1 MASPVS
7 SVVVGLQRG
16 SGVPLAVQL
25 ADALRRAALDGR
37 LRPGDRVPATRVL
50 ARELGVSRTVTSAA
64 YDQLVAE
71 GWLGARHGSGTV
83 VTAAPPGPAVSK
95 ATEHVDG
102 GPPPTPDVRK
112 APSSPRPTDLRP
124 GAPCLEVLDP
134 AAWRR
139 AWRRAGDLDPA
150 ARPEHAGSDAYRA
163 AVADHLLRHRGITTG
178 AAGLLATAGTTSGF
192 AEILAVLR
200 AERGRPLRVGIED
213 PGYRRAA
220 GVARAAGDEVV
231 GLAVDADGLVV
242 SAVPTGLDVVY
253 ASPAHQYPLGG
264 RLPVGRRGQLA
275 RRARAEGFVVI
286 EDDYDGELRYD
297 VAPLPVLAALAPDVV
312 VHLGTASKIATP
324 TLGVGWMVAPPA
336 LHDAVLD
343 TRRATGTRPAP
354 AGQAVLAAWA
364 ADGAL
369 GRHLARLRREL
380 GARRALV
387 VAAVGEAGHGVVG
400 DRAGAHLVVP
410 LASAEHEQT
419 VVARAAAA
427 GLLVD
432 GLAAHRLAAHLPGRL
447 PDVSDRPPLTHGVL
461 LGWAAPPRA
470 ELVAALA
477 RWRAVLAGVP
487 DTPRRSA
494 VGPA

>member
-1 MASPVS
+1 VS
-7 SVVVGLQRG
+7 SVVVGLDRG
-16 SGVPLAVQL
+16 TGVPLAVQL

-83 VTAAPPGPAVSK
+83 VTAAPPGPVAGPRASEAVRTSTPTRR
-95 ATEHVDG
+95 ATSD
-102 GPPPTPDVRK
+102 RR
-112 APSSPRPTDLRP
+112 APSSTDLRP
-124 GAPCLEVLDP
+124 GAPCLEVLDT

-163 AVADHLLRHRGITTG
+163 TVAEHLLRHRGITAG
-178 AAGLLATAGTTSGF
+178 AAGVLATAGTTAGF
-192 AEILAVLR
+192 AELLTVLC
-200 AERGRPLRVGIED
+200 AAGGRPLRVGIED
-213 PGYRRAA
+213 PGYRRAV
-220 GVARAAGDEVV
+220 GVVRAAGHEVV

-242 SAVPTGLDVVY
+242 DAVPPGLDVVY

-264 RLPVGRRGQLA
+264 RLPVARRGELA
-275 RRARAEGFVVI
+275 RRARMDGFVVV

-312 VHLGTASKIATP
+312 VHLGTVSKIATP
-324 TLGVGWMVAPPA
+324 TLGVGWMVAPPP
-336 LHDAVLD
+336 LHEAVLAA
-343 TRRATGTRPAP
+343 RRTTGIRPAP

-364 ADGAL
+364 GDGGL

-380 GARRALV
+380 AARRALV

-410 LASAEHEQT
+410 LASAADEET

-427 GLLVD
+427 GLRID
-432 GLAAHRLAAHLPGRL
+432 GLAAHRLGPPGGPAART
-447 PDVSDRPPLTHGVL
+447 PDVGGVTRHGALV
-461 LGWAAPPRA
+461 GWAAPRRVD
-470 ELVAALA
+470 LVDALA
-477 RWRAVLAGVP
+477 RWREVLAGVP
-487 DTPRRSA
+487 GTPRGDG

>member
-1 MASPVS
+1 MGSPVS
-7 SVVVGLQRG
+7 SVVVGLDRG
-16 SGVPLAVQL
+16 AGVPLAVQL

-83 VTAAPPGPAVSK
+83 VTAAPPGPPVA
-95 ATEHVDG
+95 A
-102 GPPPTPDVRK
+102 GPGAGAGAGASEAALLASSDRK
-112 APSSPRPTDLRP
+112 AASSTDLRP
-124 GAPCLEVLDP
+124 GAPCLEVLDT

-150 ARPEHAGSDAYRA
+150 ERPEHAGSDAYRA
-163 AVADHLLRHRGITTG
+163 AVAEHLLRHRGIT
-178 AAGLLATAGTTSGF
+178 AGPGGVLATAGTTAGF
-192 AEILAVLR
+192 AELLAVLG
-200 AERGRPLRVGIED
+200 AARGRALRVGVED
-213 PGYRRAA
+213 PGYRRAVGVVRA
-220 GVARAAGDEVV
+220 GGHEVV
-231 GLAVDADGLVV
+231 GLPVDADGLVV
-242 SAVPTGLDVVY
+242 DAVPPGLDVVY

-264 RLPVGRRGQLA
+264 RLPVARRGELA
-275 RRARAEGFVVI
+275 RRARGDGFVVV

-324 TLGVGWMVAPPA
+324 TLGVGWMVAPAP
-336 LHDAVLD
+336 LREAVL
-343 TRRATGTRPAP
+343 TARRVTGIRPAP

-410 LASAEHEQT
+410 LDSAADERA
-419 VVARAAAA
+419 VVTRAAAA
-427 GLLVD
+427 GLRVD
-432 GLAAHRLAAHLPGRL
+432 GLAAHRMDSAV
-447 PDVSDRPPLTHGVL
+447 DTPPTRHGVL
-461 LGWAAPPRA
+461 VGWAAPPRA
-470 ELVAALA
+470 ELVRALA
-477 RWRAVLAGVP
+477 RWRDVLAGVP
-487 DTPRRSA
+487 GTPRGDD

>member
-7 SVVVGLQRG
+7 SVVLGLDRG
-16 SGVPLAVQL
+16 SGVPLPVQL

-83 VTAAPPGPAVSK
+83 VTAAPPDPVI
-95 ATEHVDG
+95 
-102 GPPPTPDVRK
+102 GPPGAPRASEAIRTSTPIGLASSDRK
-112 APSSPRPTDLRP
+112 APSSIDLRP
-124 GAPCLEVLDP
+124 GAPCLEVLDT

-150 ARPEHAGSDAYRA
+150 ARPEHAGSDGFRA
-163 AVADHLLRHRGITTG
+163 AVAEHLLRHRGIATG
-178 AAGLLATAGTTSGF
+178 ADGLLATAGTTSGF
-192 AEILAVLR
+192 AELLAVLR
-200 AERGRPLRVGIED
+200 VERGRTLRVGIED

-220 GVARAAGDEVV
+220 GVARVAGHAVV
-231 GLAVDADGLVV
+231 PLAVDADGLVV
-242 SAVPTGLDVVY
+242 DAVPAGLDVVY
-253 ASPAHQYPLGG
+253 VSPAHQYPLGG
-264 RLPVGRRGQLA
+264 RLPVARRGELA
-275 RRARAEGFVVI
+275 RRARSEGFVVV

-324 TLGVGWMVAPPA
+324 TLGVGWMVAPPG
-336 LHDAVLD
+336 LRDAVLAD
-343 TRRATGTRPAP
+343 RWTTGTRPAP

-380 GARRALV
+380 AARRALV

-410 LASAEHEQT
+410 LASAADET
-419 VVARAAAA
+419 AVVARATAA

-432 GLAAHRLAAHLPGRL
+432 GLSAHHQASAPT
-447 PDVSDRPPLTHGVL
+447 VHGVL
-461 LGWAAPPRA
+461 VGWASPTRT
-470 ELVAALA
+470 
-477 RWRAVLAGVP
+477 VLAEALVRLRATLADVR
-487 DTPRRSA
+487 DTPRRPD

>member
-1 MASPVS
+1 VS
-7 SVVVGLQRG
+7 SVVVGLDRDAP
-16 SGVPLAVQL
+16 VPLAVQL

-50 ARELGVSRTVTSAA
+50 ARELGLSRTVTAAA

-71 GWLGARHGSGTV
+71 GWLGARHGSGTF
-83 VTAAPPGPAVSK
+83 VTAAPPTAAVS
-95 ATEHVDG
+95 G
-102 GPPPTPDVRK
+102 GTSLTPDVGVGN
-112 APSSPRPTDLRP
+112 STPRGPRTQGVDLRP
-124 GAPCLEVLDP
+124 GAPCLEVLDT

-139 AWRRAGDLDPA
+139 AWRRAGDLGPA
-150 ARPEHAGSDAYRA
+150 GRPEHAGTEAYRA
-163 AVADHLLRHRGITTG
+163 AVAEHLLRHRGIP
-178 AAGLLATAGTTSGF
+178 AAADELLATSGTTSGL

-200 AERGRPLRVGIED
+200 RVRRRPLRVGIED

-220 GVARAAGDEVV
+220 GVARADGAEVV
-231 GLAVDADGLVV
+231 GLAVDTDGLVV
-242 SAVPTGLDVVY
+242 DALPPGLDVVY

-264 RLPVGRRGQLA
+264 RLPVARRGALA
-275 RRARAEGFVVI
+275 DRARAEGFVVV

-336 LHDAVLD
+336 LRDEVLA

-354 AGQAVLAAWA
+354 AGQAVLAEWA
-364 ADGAL
+364 RDGAL

-387 VAAVGEAGHGVVG
+387 VDAVTAAGHGVVG

-410 LASAEHEQT
+410 LGSAADEEA
-419 VVARAAAA
+419 VVARAASA

-432 GLAAHRLAAHLPGRL
+432 GLAAHHLAGGVPRA
-447 PDVSDRPPLTHGVL
+447 HGVL
-461 LGWAAPPRA
+461 VGWAAPTRA
-470 ELVAALA
+470 ELADALL
-477 RWRAVLAGVP
+477 RWGEVLAGVP
-487 DTPRRSA
+487 GTARG
-494 VGPA
+494 VGVVPA

>member
-1 MASPVS
+1 MGSPVA
-7 SVVVGLQRG
+7 SVVVGLDRDAAE
-16 SGVPLAVQL
+16 PLAVQL

-37 LRPGDRVPATRVL
+37 LRPGDRVPATRIL
-50 ARELGVSRTVTSAA
+50 ARELGCSRTVTAAA

-71 GWLGARHGSGTV
+71 GWLGARHGSGTF
-83 VTAAPPGPAVSK
+83 VTAAPPRSVLS
-95 ATEHVDG
+95 G
-102 GPPPTPDVRK
+102 GASLTSDVGIRNSTPTGTSTPGV
-112 APSSPRPTDLRP
+112 DLRA
-124 GAPCLEVLDP
+124 GSPCLEVLDT

-139 AWRRAGDLDPA
+139 AWRRAGDLPPA
-150 ARPEHAGSDAYRA
+150 GRPEHAGTAAYRS
-163 AVADHLLRHRGITTG
+163 AVAEHLLRHRGIP
-178 AAGLLATAGTTSGF
+178 AAADELLATAGTTGGF

-200 AERGRPLRVGIED
+200 RVRGRALRVGVED

-220 GVARAAGDEVV
+220 GVARADGAEVV

-242 SAVPTGLDVVY
+242 DALPRGLDVVY
-253 ASPAHQYPLGG
+253 TSPAHQYPLGG
-264 RLPVGRRGQLA
+264 RLPVARRGALA
-275 RRARAEGFVVI
+275 ERARAEGFVVV

-336 LHDAVLD
+336 LRSEVLD

-354 AGQAVLAAWA
+354 AGQAVLAEWA
-364 ADGAL
+364 RDGAL
-369 GRHLARLRREL
+369 ARHLARLRREL

-387 VAAVGEAGHGVVG
+387 VDAVTAAGHGVVG

-410 LASAEHEQT
+410 LASAAREEA
-419 VVARAAAA
+419 VVSRAAEA

-432 GLAAHRLAAHLPGRL
+432 GLAAHHLPDAAPRA
-447 PDVSDRPPLTHGVL
+447 HGVL
-461 LGWAAPPRA
+461 VGWAAPTRA
-470 ELVAALA
+470 ELAEALL

-487 DTPRRSA
+487 GTARGA
-494 VGPA
+494 GVGPA

>member
-1 MASPVS
+1 MSAVS
-7 SVVVGLQRG
+7 SVVVGLDRDA
-16 SGVPLAVQL
+16 GVPLAVQL
-25 ADALRRAALDGR
+25 AGALRRAALDGR

-83 VTAAPPGPAVSK
+83 VTAAPPSGPRVNDRA
-95 ATEHVDG
+95 
-102 GPPPTPDVRK
+102 PRTPDVRTE
-112 APSSPRPTDLRP
+112 PSSPPPTDLRP
-124 GAPCLEVLDP
+124 GAPCLEVLDT

-139 AWRRAGDLDPA
+139 AWRRAGDLAPA
-150 ARPEHAGSDAYRA
+150 ERPEHAGSPVYRA
-163 AVADHLLRHRGITTG
+163 AVAEHLLRHRGIP
-178 AAGLLATAGTTSGF
+178 AAADELLATAGTTAGL
-192 AEILAVLR
+192 AEVLGVLR
-200 AERGRPLRVGIED
+200 AARGRPLRVGIED

-242 SAVPTGLDVVY
+242 DAVPAGLDVVGV
-253 ASPAHQYPLGG
+253 SPAHQYPLGG
-264 RLPVGRRGQLA
+264 RLPVARRGALVEQ
-275 RRARAEGFVVI
+275 ARAEGFVVV

-336 LHDAVLD
+336 LREEVLAV
-343 TRRATGTRPAP
+343 RRATGTRPAP

-387 VAAVGEAGHGVVG
+387 VAAVAQAGHGVLG

-410 LASAEHEQT
+410 LACPADEAT

-432 GLAAHRLAAHLPGRL
+432 GLGEHRLGPAGGARSG
-447 PDVSDRPPLTHGVL
+447 VGGAPPPPYGVL
-461 LGWAAPPRA
+461 VGWAAPTRA
-470 ELVAALA
+470 ELVEALA
-477 RWRAVLAGVP
+477 RWAAVLGEIPGRARG
-487 DTPRRSA
+487 DD

>member
-1 MASPVS
+1 VASAVS
-7 SVVVGLQRG
+7 SVVVGLDRG
-16 SGVPLAVQL
+16 TGVPLAVQL

-83 VTAAPPGPAVSK
+83 VTAAPPSRPAPR
-95 ATEHVDG
+95 AGEAALLAPG
-102 GPPPTPDVRK
+102 EGK
-112 APSSPRPTDLRP
+112 APSSIDLRP
-124 GAPCLEVLDP
+124 GAPCLEVLDT

-139 AWRRAGDLDPA
+139 AWRRAGDLAPA
-150 ARPEHAGSDAYRA
+150 ERPEHAGSAAYRA
-163 AVADHLLRHRGITTG
+163 AVAEHLLRHRGVP
-178 AAGLLATAGTTSGF
+178 ADADGLLATAGTTAGL
-192 AEILAVLR
+192 AEVLAVLR
-200 AERGRPLRVGIED
+200 ASRRRPLRVGVED

-220 GVARAAGDEVV
+220 GVARAAGDDVV

-242 SAVPTGLDVVY
+242 DAAPAGLDVVCV
-253 ASPAHQYPLGG
+253 SPAHQYPLGG
-264 RLPVGRRGQLA
+264 RLPVARRGALVD
-275 RRARAEGFVVI
+275 RARAEGFVVV

-324 TLGVGWMVAPPA
+324 TLGVGWMVAPPG
-336 LHDAVLD
+336 LREEVLAV
-343 TRRATGTRPAP
+343 RRATGTRPAP

-380 GARRALV
+380 AARRALV
-387 VAAVGEAGHGVVG
+387 VAAVGEAGHEVLG

-410 LASAEHEQT
+410 LAGAADEAT
-419 VVARAAAA
+419 VVARAGAA

-432 GLAAHRLAAHLPGRL
+432 GLGEHRLGVGGA
-447 PDVSDRPPLTHGVL
+447 PPPTHGVL
-461 LGWAAPPRA
+461 VGWAAPSRA
-470 ELVAALA
+470 ELVDALA
-477 RWRAVLAGVP
+477 RWTDVLRGVP
-487 DTPRRSA
+487 GRARGGRSGP
-494 VGPA
+494 VGSA